1 MFSTLKEKLP
11 MRNLGFRDLCSAQW
25 TVRAESLKSV
35 RDNWSAINILSDSSL
50 EDKLDSAMI
59 HIFYF
64 LFI

>member
-1 MFSTLKEKLP
+1 

-50 EDKLDSAMI
+50 EEKLDPAMI